1 MLTAP
6 TAWHAG
12 FMAALLEQVTAFFE
26 RKKLAHHAEAELGL
40 VRLPYQGRAGQWNL
54 VVKVEASPPQL
65 IVYALLP
72 LPAPE
77 GLRARVSE
85 AVQRANWGLPH
96 GNFELDLDDGEL
108 RFKTSAFLTSD
119 ATIVNA
125 LESLLFAN
133 TATVD
138 RYLPALS
145 AVIVQGAD
153 PRAAVERVD
162 EVTPG

>member
-1 MLTAP
+1 
-6 TAWHAG
+6 
-12 FMAALLEQVTAFFE
+12 MASLFEQVTAFFD
-26 RKKLAHHAEAELGL
+26 RKKLASHAESALGL
-40 VRLPYQGRAGQWNL
+40 VRLPYHGRSGQWNV
-54 VVKVEASPPQL
+54 VVKVEAEPPQL

-77 GLRARVSE
+77 GLRSRVSE

-108 RFKTSAFLTSD
+108 RFKTSAFLTGG
-119 ATIVNA
+119 AAVA
-125 LESLLFAN
+125 EPLEGLLFTN

-138 RYLPALS
+138 RYLPAFS

-153 PRAAVERVD
+153 PRAAIERVD
-162 EVTPG
+162 QTTVG